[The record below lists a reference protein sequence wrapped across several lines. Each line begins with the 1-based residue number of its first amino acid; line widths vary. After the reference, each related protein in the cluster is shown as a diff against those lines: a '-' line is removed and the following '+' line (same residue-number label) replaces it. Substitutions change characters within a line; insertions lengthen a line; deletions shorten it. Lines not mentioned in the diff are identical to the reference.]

1 LKSRRKT
8 RRSDHRNFISLTEE
22 LANMS
27 CTHNRAAKHAA
38 LPLAA
43 CAVAALSAFAAPSA
57 SAQALQA
64 QRIVIDPYTGRARM
78 PEHDE
83 LAAAAAQAQAARA
96 AARTNAPA
104 ENSVKALLANH
115 PAFQN
120 MTAVKPTAAFAGSQ
134 GRQIGLERLSF
145 SVVRRD
151 ANGQISN
158 QCVTGSDAA
167 DKALHGALVGDAHDH

>member
-1 LKSRRKT
+1 
-8 RRSDHRNFISLTEE
+8 
-22 LANMS
+22 MS
-27 CTHNRAAKHAA
+27 HIRNRAAKHAA

-43 CAVAALSAFAAPSA
+43 CAVAALSALATPSA
-57 SAQALQA
+57 SAQSLQA
-64 QRIVIDPYTGRARM
+64 QRIVIDPHTGRARM

-96 AARTNAPA
+96 AARANAPA
-104 ENSVKALLANH
+104 DNSVKALLANH
-115 PAFQN
+115 PAIQKMN
-120 MTAVKPTAAFAGSQ
+120 PVKPTATFPGAQ

-158 QCVTGSDAA
+158 QCVTGADAA
-167 DKALHGALVGDAHDH
+167 DKALHGALAGDAHDH

>member
-1 LKSRRKT
+1 MSST
-8 RRSDHRNFISLTEE
+8 R
-22 LANMS
+22 
-27 CTHNRAAKHAA
+27 NRAAKHAA

-43 CAVAALSAFAAPSA
+43 CAVAALSALAAPSA

-64 QRIVIDPYTGRARM
+64 QRIVIDPNTGRARM

-96 AARTNAPA
+96 AARANAPA
-104 ENSVKALLANH
+104 DNSVKALLANH
-115 PAFQN
+115 PAIQK
-120 MTAVKPTAAFAGSQ
+120 MTAVKPTATFAGSQ

-151 ANGQISN
+151 ANGQVSN
-158 QCVTGSDAA
+158 QCVTGADAA